1 MQPLPQTRDSL
12 EMRFDIVI
20 AGAGPLGLCLAAAL
34 ASGGLRIAVIEP
46 QPLGNLSDDRSN

>member
-1 MQPLPQTRDSL
+1 MQPLPQALDSL
-12 EMRFDIVI
+12 EMRFEIVI
-20 AGAGPLGLCLAAAL
+20 AGAGPVGLYLAATL